1 MEGTIVEKRYYNAES
16 LERSLI
22 VLKPIWAWLSEFYAA
37 HQADDERVAMTP
49 AAEQWVSFYREALEL
64 RGDDDFAGQVRRE
77 LEPA

>member
-1 MEGTIVEKRYYNAES
+1 
-16 LERSLI
+16 
-22 VLKPIWAWLSEFYAA
+22 
-37 HQADDERVAMTP
+37 MTP